1 MATRTDFLV
10 KNVAKQ
16 NKIPD
21 IDVNLPG
28 WAVACGLQNHTGP
41 EPTCTPPAGNLGNEG
56 YPPVDFIG
64 TGRIRAT
71 GSTGKI
77 EKQPDNFA
85 GNLRSTNA
93 RAKTKIKILFFII
106 PSFLGFE
113 FGENAIG
120 E

>member
-28 WAVACGLQNHTGP
+28 RAVAGGLQNHTGP
-41 EPTCTPPAGNLGNEG
+41 EHTCTPPAGNLGNEG

-77 EKQPDNFA
+77 ENQPDNF
-85 GNLRSTNA
+85 S
-93 RAKTKIKILFFII
+93 
-106 PSFLGFE
+106 
-113 FGENAIG
+113 
-120 E
+120 